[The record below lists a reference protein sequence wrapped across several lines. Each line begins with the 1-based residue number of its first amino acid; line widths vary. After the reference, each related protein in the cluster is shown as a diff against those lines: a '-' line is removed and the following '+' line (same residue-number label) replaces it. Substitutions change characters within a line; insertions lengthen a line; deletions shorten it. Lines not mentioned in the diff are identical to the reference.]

1 FLPTSKDLHSCLLV
15 NKYWAACAVS
25 ILWEAPFKIHDNFSP
40 SPKVIQTY
48 LAFIPDEIFLKL
60 GYDKR
65 IGLSIIRPPFFDY
78 PSFLKELPYDRFL
91 NSAIANDC
99 CKNVIIELLKIFA
112 MKMMRLR
119 RFNLYDYLFNQ
130 HFKCQN
136 QIASSVLP
144 YFSEF
149 TLIFSSL
156 TYLDC
161 SYQWPMQK
169 AQLFSAIAQDCH
181 SIETLKIS
189 VWHEDEGK
197 MLADLIRSQKNLKK
211 FSLINSNNFA
221 SFPVQALL
229 NQKHSINSVTFKDIH
244 NINDLSEAEFFNY
257 TIFELNSDAIDTLA
271 QCTNINKIKFK
282 HCEGLNSSLFLPIA
296 SAFSNLTSLEYS
308 YGNYNIHDVTTPI
321 KLLSGLIRKSCH
333 TLKRVALDWHSRD
346 YLDITQL
353 IKTITQHM
361 ISLKYLKI
369 PLYTLEQ
376 LALIH
381 QSHNQLK
388 KLEVHVNK
396 RINPYGA
403 LSIFANVP
411 FKSLEQ
417 SIKLYLDYP
426 DNFNLKANRLNHVFE
441 PIFYK
446 SNRIVDFIL
455 CTRDKAS
462 PSIEK
467 KDTLLRIYPRLKIN
481 VLNNRWNL
489 NFLAI
494 TRSDSEM

>member
-1 FLPTSKDLHSCLLV
+1 MDQSFAPEYFETIFRFLPTNKDLHSCLLV
-15 NKYWAACAVS
+15 NKYWAACTVP
-25 ILWEAPFKIHDNFSP
+25 ILWEAPFKINDNFSP

-48 LAFIPDEIFLKL
+48 LAFIPNEIFLKL
-60 GYDKR
+60 GYDER
-65 IGLSIIRPPFFDY
+65 IGLSITRPPFFDY

-91 NSAIANDC
+91 NSAIANNC
-99 CKNVIIELLKIFA
+99 CKNVIIELLKIFT

-136 QIASSVLP
+136 QIASSILH

-156 TYLDC
+156 SYLDC

-169 AQLFSAIAQDCH
+169 TQLFSAIAQDCH
-181 SIETLKIS
+181 NIETLKIS

-197 MLADLIRSQKNLKK
+197 I
-211 FSLINSNNFA
+211 NNFA
-221 SFPVQALL
+221 SSPVQALL

-244 NINDLSEAEFFNY
+244 SNNNLSEAEFFNY
-257 TIFELNSDAIDTLA
+257 TIFELNGDAIDALV

-321 KLLSGLIRKSCH
+321 KLLSGLIRKSCN
-333 TLKRVALDWHSRD
+333 TLKRVTLDWHSRE

-353 IKTITQHM
+353 IKSITQHM

-381 QSHNQLK
+381 QAHNQLK

-403 LSIFANVP
+403 FSIFANVP
-411 FKSLEQ
+411 FKSPEQ

-426 DNFNLKANRLNHVFE
+426 ENFNLKTNRLHHVFE

-446 SNRIVDFIL
+446 NNRIVDFIL

-494 TRSDSEM
+494 TRSDSEIN